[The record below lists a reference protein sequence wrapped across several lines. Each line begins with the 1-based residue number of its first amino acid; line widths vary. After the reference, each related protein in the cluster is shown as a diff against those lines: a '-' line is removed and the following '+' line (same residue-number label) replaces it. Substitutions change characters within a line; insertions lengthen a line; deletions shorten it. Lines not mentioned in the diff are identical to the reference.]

1 MVEKDLLRQPSI
13 DQKRDDSVNNLK
25 RFYKE
30 KILIQFWH
38 GLTLT
43 VPAKVKS
50 VKYFLFILTLRELT
64 LAQCYKTS
72 YFFNLL
78 MFSKLGL
85 SSLV

>member
-1 MVEKDLLRQPSI
+1 MVKKDLLRQPSI

-25 RFYKE
+25 RFYKK

-50 VKYFLFILTLRELT
+50 VKY
-64 LAQCYKTS
+64 
-72 YFFNLL
+72 
-78 MFSKLGL
+78 
-85 SSLV
+85 

>member
-1 MVEKDLLRQPSI
+1 LTQAPDLITKAKYAKKASIMVKKDLLRQPSI

-25 RFYKE
+25 RFYKK

-50 VKYFLFILTLRELT
+50 VKY
-64 LAQCYKTS
+64 
-72 YFFNLL
+72 
-78 MFSKLGL
+78 
-85 SSLV
+85 